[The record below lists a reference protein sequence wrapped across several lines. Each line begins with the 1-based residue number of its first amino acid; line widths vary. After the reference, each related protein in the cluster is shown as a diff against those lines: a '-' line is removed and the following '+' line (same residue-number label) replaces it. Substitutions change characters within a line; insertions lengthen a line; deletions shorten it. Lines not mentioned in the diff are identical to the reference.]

1 MASLQK
7 IIIREGTGATPNF
20 GDKVACKFRD
30 LTAAG
35 ERIPIQLTDVEFSS
49 AGHAFSVLLA
59 VIGVQHRLSEH
70 TMNILK
76 PGFEFLI
83 SSLRS
88 TKRGEWAQI
97 LNQDPERAKE
107 ANSDFF
113 LSVELKEVVRR
124 PEGHAPVFSDW
135 QPRPE
140 NYAEGAAPVF
150 LDLSPS
156 F

>member
-1 MASLQK
+1 MFEGGTCLAS
-7 IIIREGTGATPNF
+7 T
-20 GDKVACKFRD
+20 
-30 LTAAG
+30 LTVSD
-35 ERIPIQLTDVEFSS
+35 RQLTDVEFSS

-113 LSVELKEVVRR
+113 LSVYQVNHSSSAVR
-124 PEGHAPVFSDW
+124 
-135 QPRPE
+135 
-140 NYAEGAAPVF
+140 
-150 LDLSPS
+150 LT
-156 F
+156 